1 MYQIHPVWNS
11 SYSKYPH
18 VDGIPIVN
26 CCQVFMTDP
35 IQTDKIELL
44 KQMWCGG
51 KRTKIFSR
59 ENILRKKK
67 IFTAK
72 TENIPGKK
80 VKHSQQKGK
89 HSQQKGKYSQNK
101 KGNILSKKKDNILGK
116 KGKYSRGKE
125 KIKERRLGYSQKARS
140 VRKFDLRDSWKIY
153 WLRKDWEKEK
163 TTKLLY

>member
-1 MYQIHPVWNS
+1 MYQIHPVWDT

-101 KGNILSKKKDNILGK
+101 KGNILSKKKTIFLAKKENILGGK
-116 KGKYSRGKE
+116 KR
-125 KIKERRLGYSQKARS
+125 
-140 VRKFDLRDSWKIY
+140 
-153 WLRKDWEKEK
+153 
-163 TTKLLY
+163 

>member
-89 HSQQKGKYSQNK
+89 HSQQKGKYSQKK
-101 KGNILSKKKDNILGK
+101 KGNILSKKRQYSWQKRKIFLG
-116 KGKYSRGKE
+116 E
-125 KIKERRLGYSQKARS
+125 
-140 VRKFDLRDSWKIY
+140 
-153 WLRKDWEKEK
+153 RKDKRASSGIFAESTISAEVWSAR
-163 TTKLLY
+163 